1 MYPLRPIVPKRKIL
15 LVEDHAMV
23 REGMRLLFEQ
33 QGLECDA
40 VEVGSLAEAT
50 KLLSEQ
56 HDFDWVLLDLGLPD
70 AGGITALDRLR
81 SAHPDV
87 PVVVLS
93 ASEDRVLV
101 LDCINRGAMG
111 FIGKSANGAALID
124 ALRLVFNGGVHL
136 PPALFGTP
144 APAPPTPFVVAT
156 DAELA
161 RLGLTPRQI
170 EVLSLLVQGLTNRHI
185 AARLGLS
192 EATVKTHVA
201 AGLRALNVKNR
212 TQAVFALAR
221 WQSTKRPAASHE

>member
-1 MYPLRPIVPKRKIL
+1 
-15 LVEDHAMV
+15 MV
-23 REGMRLLFEQ
+23 REGMRLVFEQ
-33 QGLECDA
+33 QGLDCDA
-40 VEVGSLAEAT
+40 VEAGSLADAL
-50 KLLSEQ
+50 KLISE
-56 HDFDWVLLDLGLPD
+56 HGNFDWVVLDLGLPD
-70 AGGITALDRLR
+70 AGGVTALDRLR
-81 SAHPDV
+81 STHPDL

-93 ASEDRVLV
+93 ASEDRALV

-111 FIGKSANGAALID
+111 FIGKSANGAALVD

-136 PPALFGTP
+136 PPALFGTNAS
-144 APAPPTPFVVAT
+144 APAAPGAAFTVVA
-156 DAELA
+156 DGELA

-170 EVLSLLVQGLTNRHI
+170 EVLKLLVQGLTNKTI

-221 WQSTKRPAASHE
+221 WQSTKSSAASVHE